1 MSNVMSKSINTPST
15 SKATKRII
23 LDYKELLDDP
33 VENIYYIQDEDNVY
47 KGYALIIGPKDTPY
61 EYGYYLFEFVFPENY
76 PFSPPKVKF
85 HTYDGH
91 TRFNPNLYINGYV
104 CLSILNTWEGEKW
117 SACQSIKSI
126 LHTLSITLNETP
138 LLNEPGITIQHK
150 DFKAYNQIIAYKNIE
165 IAILKY
171 LDISNIPFNFHHFFP
186 IIIEQFKKNY
196 DGIINN
202 CRNKENC
209 ALYLTVY
216 NNMSA
221 NIEYNVLLTKLT
233 NNYNNIKN

>member
-1 MSNVMSKSINTPST
+1 MDSSSSDKPKAVTINKDTIQ
-15 SKATKRII
+15 R
-23 LDYKELLDDP
+23 LLRDIKQVIKNP
-33 VENIYYIQDEDNVY
+33 LNEHGIYYTHDDADIL
-47 KGYALIIGPKDTPY
+47 KGYALIIGPSDTPY
-61 EYGYYLFEFVFPENY
+61 FGGYYFFEFVFPENY

-85 HTYDGH
+85 YTYDGH

-150 DFKAYNQIIAYKNIE
+150 DFKAYNQIIEYKNVE

-171 LDISNIPFNFHHFFP
+171 LVN
-186 IIIEQFKKNY
+186 
-196 DGIINN
+196 
-202 CRNKENC
+202 
-209 ALYLTVY
+209 L
-216 NNMSA
+216 
-221 NIEYNVLLTKLT
+221 
-233 NNYNNIKN
+233 

>member
-1 MSNVMSKSINTPST
+1 MSN
-15 SKATKRII
+15 KATKRII

-33 VENIYYIQDEDNVY
+33 VDNIHYIQDEDNIF

-61 EYGYYLFEFVFPENY
+61 ENGYYFFEFVFPENY

-85 HTYDGH
+85 YTYDGH

-150 DFKAYNQIIAYKNIE
+150 DFNSYNKIIEYKNIE

-171 LDISNIPFNFHHFFP
+171 LDKSNIPYNFHQFYP
-186 IIIEQFKKNY
+186 VIIDYFKKNY
-196 DGIINN
+196 QQIIDK
-202 CRNKENC
+202 CKNKENTI
-209 ALYLTVY
+209 LYLSIY
-216 NNMSA
+216 NNMTA
-221 NIEYNVLLTKLT
+221 NIDYTNLIVKL
-233 NNYNNIKN
+233 NNIFNNFKN